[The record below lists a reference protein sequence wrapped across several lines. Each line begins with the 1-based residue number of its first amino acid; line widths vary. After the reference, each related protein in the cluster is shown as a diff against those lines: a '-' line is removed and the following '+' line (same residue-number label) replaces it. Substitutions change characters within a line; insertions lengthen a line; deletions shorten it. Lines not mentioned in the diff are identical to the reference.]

1 VIKFV
6 GIVTDQSLFVNL
18 AAEIP
23 FVCFEGFAGKMVRA
37 DRLWRA
43 ATIRFEYPGAPD
55 QSSRMRLRVISTGGT
70 IDKVYF
76 DAASTYDVGEP
87 QVGPLFKEANV
98 TFEYAIESVLQKDS
112 LNMTDED
119 RALIRQRVEAS
130 PEKLILITHGTDTMT
145 ETAAKLAGIPDKV
158 IVFTG
163 SMLPARFRSS
173 DALFNLGCAVGAL
186 QVLPPGVYI
195 AMNGQIAPAGAV
207 KKNRAMSRFE
217 PKG

>member
-1 VIKFV
+1 
-6 GIVTDQSLFVNL
+6 
-18 AAEIP
+18 
-23 FVCFEGFAGKMVRA
+23 
-37 DRLWRA
+37 
-43 ATIRFEYPGAPD
+43 
-55 QSSRMRLRVISTGGT
+55 MRLRVISTGGT

-112 LNMTDED
+112 LAMTDED

-130 PEKLILITHGTDTMT
+130 PERLILITHGTDTMT
-145 ETAAKLAGIPDKV
+145 ATAAKLEGIPDKV
-158 IVFTG
+158 IVLTG

-195 AMNGQIAPAGAV
+195 AMNGQIAPAHTV
-207 KKNRAMSRFE
+207 KKNRAQSRFE
-217 PKG
+217 PRAEG